1 MRVCAL
7 LLSVACPLGETL
19 FVGPSAGDMD
29 RLAGEGA
36 GGGRAGPAGD
46 DEPETAMVVVGG
58 VFRPGFVVEMAGPVV
73 ADATEV
79 AVTGVEL
86 GLLLLR
92 AFAAAAAV
100 TADDDD
106 SEGGM
111 IS

>member
-1 MRVCAL
+1 
-7 LLSVACPLGETL
+7 
-19 FVGPSAGDMD
+19 MD